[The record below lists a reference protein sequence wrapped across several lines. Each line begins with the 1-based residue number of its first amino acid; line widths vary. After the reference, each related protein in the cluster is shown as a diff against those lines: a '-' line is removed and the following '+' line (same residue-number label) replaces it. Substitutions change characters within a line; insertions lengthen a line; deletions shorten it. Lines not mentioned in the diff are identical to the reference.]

1 MDVVIIGGGPA
12 GSVAAKKL
20 SDYGFNVTL
29 FEKDKIPRHKHCAGF
44 ISQKTIQ
51 LLESTNIDIRDTLSE
66 LKGLHIKCGNKTLEL
81 NLNSLAGNV
90 TRDEFDS
97 HLIRCARDSGAKII
111 DASRVV
117 GISRRED
124 GKYVVQSEN
133 AAEEC
138 DVIIGAD
145 GVNSF
150 VRRHLGIQ
158 YDLDKLGV
166 TVEAEIPV
174 GVGTLSDFRD
184 LNHYD
189 IGYVPNGYGWL
200 FPKTKSGTVNAGI
213 WVPRGDV
220 KKLGQPLSDT
230 FSRYIR
236 DHGLS
241 EHKVE
246 PHSFL
251 IPCKGTVDKLGEGN
265 IVLIGDA
272 AGFVGLAGE
281 GIPYAV
287 ESGFNAAEAVK
298 KHCSENT
305 PLVEEY
311 QSTSKELMEEINDY
325 HVKFNRFFFNPTL
338 FRRTIRLIEKDEYA
352 SSLMQKL
359 TDEPTSLKEIYRNI
373 SYSKLFYAFL
383 KSLL

>member
-20 SDYGFNVTL
+20 SDDGFTVTL

-44 ISQKTIQ
+44 ISQKTIR
-51 LLESTNIDIRDTLSE
+51 LLESTDIDIRDTLSE
-66 LKGLHIKCGNKTLEL
+66 LKGLHIRCGNATLEL
-81 NLNSLAGNV
+81 KLGSLAGNV
-90 TRDEFDS
+90 IREEFDS
-97 HLIRCARDSGAKII
+97 HLIRRARDSGARII

-117 GISRRED
+117 DISRSED

-138 DVIIGAD
+138 DIIIGAD

-174 GVGTLSDFRD
+174 GVGALSGFRD
-184 LNHYD
+184 TNYYD
-189 IGYVPNGYGWL
+189 IGYVPNGYGWV

-213 WVPRGDV
+213 WVPRDDAQ
-220 KKLGQPLSDT
+220 KLGQPLFDT

-236 DHGLS
+236 DHDLS
-241 EHKVE
+241 GHKVE

-298 KHCSENT
+298 IHCSENNS
-305 PLVEEY
+305 LVEEY
-311 QSTSKELMEEINDY
+311 QSTCKELMEEINDY
-325 HVKFNRFFFNPTL
+325 HVKLNRFFFKPTL
-338 FRRTIRLIEKDEYA
+338 FRRTIKLIEKDEYA

-373 SYSKLFYAFL
+373 SYSKLFFAFL